1 MQFIDNGQKAG
12 QFFTALLTEYSI
24 RLETLDKSRARATG
38 MLPLFGLAA
47 LAFSMWVY
55 YYVTAAGHVTASA
68 ILAFVAM
75 AVFFAGAA
83 FLIIAASH
91 KGLVRADVNKLLKA
105 AELSDPAAATATAD
119 IYIDRINDL
128 DRMVER
134 QEGNA
139 RSGSWLMYSFMLLA
153 TISVILMIAGT

>member
-24 RLETLDKSRARATG
+24 RLETLDKSRARVSA
-38 MLPLFGLAA
+38 MLPVFSVAA
-47 LAFSMWVY
+47 LAFGVWVY
-55 YYVTAAGHVTASA
+55 TYVAGVGHVTASA

-75 AVFFAGAA
+75 AAFFAGGA
-83 FLIIAASH
+83 FLIVAGSH

-105 AELSDPAAATATAD
+105 AELPDAAGATATAD

-134 QEGNA
+134 QEGNS
-139 RSGSWLMYSFMLLA
+139 RSGSWLMYAFMVLA
-153 TISVILMIAGT
+153 VVSIILMIAGT